1 MRNKAGRHMRRLCT
15 TEGIVSRAGKVS
27 RTEGSTLSALVV
39 GRVYRYLCTRA
50 RIHSISFC
58 ARARLVDIPAIRGS
72 RCGVLVPH
80 RTPREGCFVARLHAE
95 ASLAL
100 HELAPTHCTNPPPR
114 CLRGNIYV
122 CDAACSYTLRCHIRA
137 SELRGSPAKVHIAT
151 MSQMQKIRHRKEKLL
166 SHPGALVCKMG
177 GGAYV
182 APEPRAGRAPRR
194 CACEPLV

>member
-1 MRNKAGRHMRRLCT
+1 MRNKASRHMRRLCT

-100 HELAPTHCTNPPPR
+100 HELAPTHCTNPATTAVPQGEYLCVRRGVFIHVALPHPRLRAARFPCEGAYCYYVANAKDQAPKREIAEPPR
-114 CLRGNIYV
+114 GACVQDGGRCV
-122 CDAACSYTLRCHIRA
+122 CGTRAAS
-137 SELRGSPAKVHIAT
+137 
-151 MSQMQKIRHRKEKLL
+151 
-166 SHPGALVCKMG
+166 GA
-177 GGAYV
+177 
-182 APEPRAGRAPRR
+182 
-194 CACEPLV
+194 CAAAVRL